1 MRVSSNQPMMT
12 FYAMIDFRSGERRKR
27 PQAATGYSMPE
38 FVKEALIALEGSLGG
53 TRSAK
58 SWAG

>member
-27 PQAATGYSMPE
+27 PQAAGYSMPE
-38 FVKEALIALEGSLGG
+38 FVKEALIALEGSLNG
-53 TRSAK
+53 TRSAE

>member
-1 MRVSSNQPMMT
+1 MRNQPKIT
-12 FYAMIDFRSGERRKR
+12 FYAMIDLGSGERRKR
-27 PQAATGYSMPE
+27 LQAATGYSMPE
-38 FVKEALIALEGSLGG
+38 FVREALIALEGSLGG